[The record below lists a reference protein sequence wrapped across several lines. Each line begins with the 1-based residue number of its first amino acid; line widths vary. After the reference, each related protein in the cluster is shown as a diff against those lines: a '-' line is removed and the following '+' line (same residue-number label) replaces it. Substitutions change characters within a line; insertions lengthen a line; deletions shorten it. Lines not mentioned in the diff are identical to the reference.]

1 VLARIVRVVLD
12 DAMDDGDGPGWR
24 FWGGLLGAVVALG
37 VGILLFFA
45 VFSRAFY
52 QWGALGTFIVIGAV
66 LLLIGWIYDRRQ
78 VRRYEE
84 A

>member
-1 VLARIVRVVLD
+1 
-12 DAMDDGDGPGWR
+12 MDDDDGLGWG
-24 FWGGLLGAVVALG
+24 FWFGLIGAVVALG
-37 VGILLFFA
+37 VGVLLFFA
-45 VFSRAFY
+45 VFNRAFY
-52 QWGALGTFIVIGAV
+52 QWGALGTFIVLGAV